1 MRLGSSSGSPAV
13 RGRRGAQA
21 RFLALPGVPAAVPA
35 VFCTRCGREAGRPHP
50 FPQDFRSRQ
59 ALLCGYCQSEWDDLV
74 AELATRWHGSFR
86 LCAFCRQ
93 PYAPNKF
100 QSNSRFG
107 RGCADCALRAASLFL
122 EDPSIGPPAA

>member
-1 MRLGSSSGSPAV
+1 MGLGSSNGSPAV

-21 RFLALPGVPAAVPA
+21 RFLALPRGSEVSAAVL
-35 VFCTRCGREAGRPHP
+35 CTRCGREAARPHP

-59 ALLCGYCQSEWDDLV
+59 AVLCGHCQSEWDDLI
-74 AELATRWHGSFR
+74 AELATRWHGSYR

-93 PYAPNKF
+93 PYAPSKF

-107 RGCADCALRAASLFL
+107 RGCADCALRASSLFVD
-122 EDPSIGPPAA
+122 DPPFGPPAA